1 MSNGDYYIELI
12 QKLRADL
19 AEKEKE
25 ITELS
30 GKLNRCEGKLEIYNQ
45 IYSDFKPLN
54 KSDVILNNKE
64 SAIVSDGNI
73 PLEGIGSKIAPT
85 YDILCGEYLANGDIS
100 IVKHLFEDYDV
111 KPFQILSDIRNKPP
125 DNIKDLV
132 KQYKCK
138 KEYGIIKKSI
148 KNIKKFTKDTSL
160 SERDINDLDI
170 NYIKNYNNENK
181 TTALLYL
188 EQALIYFPFQ
198 FDKFLNAIKQ
208 YRYDDLDQYIEN
220 LKIKWYGENNILLN
234 NKNNEI
240 LSLKKKRGRKGIDYK
255 NISIPELVEII
266 KNVKNNPKQKML
278 QMLDG
283 MKKAERTEDECLL
296 FEEEVKKL
304 LLSNK
309 KNNNKKED
317 NKTEDNKTEDNK
329 TEDNK
334 KYNYVDYKNISIP
347 ELIELV
353 KKCENRRIK
362 AGRIL
367 KGMEKVKR
375 TNDECL
381 LFKEEANKLLTKKI

>member
-30 GKLNRCEGKLEIYNQ
+30 NKLNRCEGKLEVYDQ

-54 KSDVILNNKE
+54 KSDVILNNKQ
-64 SAIVSDGNI
+64 SSVFPDGNI

-85 YDILCGEYLANGDIS
+85 YEILRGEYLANGDVS

-111 KPFQILSDIRNKPP
+111 KPFQVLSDIRNKPP
-125 DNIKDLV
+125 DNINYLI

-148 KNIKKFTKDTSL
+148 KNIKKFTKDTNL

-220 LKIKWYGENNILLN
+220 LKIKWYGENNILLT

-240 LSLKKKRGRKGIDYK
+240 LSSNEKRGRKGMDYK
-255 NISIPELVEII
+255 NISIPELVELV
-266 KNVKNNPKQKML
+266 KNVSYSSKQKML

-296 FEEEVKKL
+296 FEEEVKKML
-304 LLSNK
+304 LGK
-309 KNNNKKED
+309 KNNKKTEN
-317 NKTEDNKTEDNK
+317 NKTENI
-329 TEDNK
+329 K
-334 KYNYVDYKNISIP
+334 KKIIKICVDYKNIPIP
-347 ELIELV
+347 ELVEIV
-353 KKCENRRIK
+353 KKAENKRIK

-367 KGMEKVKR
+367 KGIEKAKR
-375 TNDECL
+375 TEDECL
-381 LFKEEANKLLTKKI
+381 LFREEANKLLTKKI